1 MTPAADLFS
10 PLRIG
15 TTEVRNRLMMTAASV
30 GYGED
35 NLLSERHIAYYR
47 ERARGGAGLLVTEQ
61 QAGHRLSKGSFY
73 AGCSAWEPAAVPL
86 YAKLAEAV
94 HEFGGRQF
102 VQLFGCGVHDK
113 GTTVFDEWH
122 PLWGVSSIPSVAHRE
137 VPQVLDRARIADL
150 VRGFGEAAANVAAAG
165 LDGIELQGAHSYLV
179 GQFFSPAYNRRT
191 DAYGGSVEARTRFAV
206 EVAESIRAAVGDLTL
221 GLRISYD
228 EWLGAA
234 GTTEEESDERLA
246 MLRDTGLFDYFS
258 ISAGGYHALYKV
270 TPPADTAPEGFLL
283 GYAERAKRIVGDRAR
298 VFAVGRVVT
307 IEMAEAVIAGG
318 AADMVGMTRAHM
330 AEPFLARKGEEGRRE
345 EIVPCVGANVCLSR
359 LWDQRPATCAMNPT
373 MGRERIWGEG
383 SLRPAAPAAS
393 VAVVGGGPA
402 GMRVAMRAAERGHRV
417 TLFERRCLGGHLDLL
432 SRLPERG
439 TWRRAID
446 WYSGALE
453 RAGVEVRPE
462 AFAAADLDGFEA
474 VVCATGSRWD
484 RTGASAFRPDREGIP
499 VAAGGRVLDVE
510 EALEL
515 ALLDPGSL
523 GRSAVLVDDSGGYLP
538 LALADL
544 LSAAGTAVELVTPAA
559 AVGEEAM
566 KTGELQTLA
575 PRLLER
581 GVTLTAA
588 HTVEGF
594 EDGAV
599 SIRSVWGGASRR
611 VDADCVV
618 LSTRRLAEDGLFQSL
633 VGSPPEGVA
642 LHPVGDALAPRK
654 IEAIVYEAEKLGR
667 EL

>member
-1 MTPAADLFS
+1 MTADLFS

-86 YAKLAEAV
+86 YAKLADAV
-94 HEFGGRQF
+94 HEFDGRQF

-122 PLWGVSSIPSVAHRE
+122 PLWGVSSVPSVAHRE
-137 VPQVLDRARIADL
+137 VPRVLDRERIHDL
-150 VRGFGEAAANVAAAG
+150 VRGFGEAASNVAAAG

-179 GQFFSPAYNRRT
+179 GQFFSPAYNHRT
-191 DAYGGSVEARTRFAV
+191 DSYGGSVEARSRFAV

-234 GTTEEESDERLA
+234 GVTEEESDERLA
-246 MLRDTGLFDYFS
+246 GLADTGLFDYFS
-258 ISAGGYHALYKV
+258 ISAGGYHGLYKV

-283 GYAERAKRIVGDRAR
+283 DYARRAKRVVGGRAP

-307 IEMAEAVIAGG
+307 IEMAEAVIAEG
-318 AADMVGMTRAHM
+318 AADMVAMTRAHM
-330 AEPFLARKGEEGRRE
+330 AEPFLARKAQEGRRE
-345 EIVPCVGANVCLSR
+345 EIVPCVGANVCLAR

-373 MGRERIWGEG
+373 MGRERIWGDG
-383 SLRPAAPAAS
+383 SLVPASPSAA

-402 GMRVAMRAAERGHRV
+402 GMRVAMRAAQRGHRV
-417 TLFERRCLGGHLDLL
+417 SLFERGRLGGHLDLL

-439 TWRRAID
+439 IWRRAID
-446 WYSGALE
+446 WYSRALD
-453 RAGVEVRPE
+453 RAGVTVRAE
-462 AFAAADLDGFEA
+462 AFVAAEHGGEGFER
-474 VVCATGSRWD
+474 VVCATGSSWD
-484 RTGASAFRPDREGIP
+484 RSGVSAFRPDREAIP
-499 VAAGGRVLDVE
+499 VAYGAAVLDVAA
-510 EALEL
+510 ALER

-523 GRSAVLVDDSGGYLP
+523 GSSLVLVDDTGGYLP

-544 LSAAGTAVELVTPAA
+544 ASAAGAKVELVTPAA

-581 GVTLTAA
+581 GVVLTPAT
-588 HTVEGF
+588 TVEGI
-594 EDGAV
+594 GADTV
-599 SIRSVWGGASRR
+599 SVRSVWGGAVREIP
-611 VDADCVV
+611 AECVV
-618 LSTRRLAEDGLFQSL
+618 LSTQRLADDDLYRDLSGAAA
-633 VGSPPEGVA
+633 EGVEV
-642 LHPVGDALAPRK
+642 HVVGDALAPRK